1 MNQGYTFISR
11 RERCYPMLKARITLT
26 TCDSRLAEALEES
39 LKVEALNPPDP
50 SRGTA
55 RVTRDNDIVIIEI
68 EARDESSARA
78 LINAFLSLAA
88 SLWDSIEG
96 TSGDVQEAS

>member
-1 MNQGYTFISR
+1 
-11 RERCYPMLKARITLT
+11 MLKARIILT
-26 TCDSRLAEALEES
+26 TCDSKLAEALEKS

-55 RVTRDNDIVIIEI
+55 RVTRKDGDVVIEI

-88 SLWDSIEG
+88 SLWDSLEG
-96 TSGDVQEAS
+96 ASRDVQEENQDQNMHRGAL